1 MPSPAGEG
9 AEFYEADEELIKFN
23 SKSDFIVTISNT
35 STTAKAVPTPFA
47 RRAPFVY
54 FIDIFP
60 VFGEIYSY
68 WRMLF

>member
-47 RRAPFVY
+47 RRAPFVCKQT
-54 FIDIFP
+54 FP
-60 VFGEIYSY
+60 PFAGESTPTGEGIC
-68 WRMLF
+68 